1 VDDLNECGCQG
12 AGAARLPNLEL
23 IRVAFLNPDGKA
35 FKGDHTSEYRNL
47 SGWEGGLAP
56 LFDQKNQVRTR

>member
-1 VDDLNECGCQG
+1 MSVV
-12 AGAARLPNLEL
+12 ARERGQAHLPDLEL
-23 IRVAFLNPDGKA
+23 IRGESLNPDGKA

-56 LFDQKNQVRTR
+56 ALWPKKSG